1 MNKSQTIGKSTRFA
15 GLATGVTVLVAYGV
29 KLGFGE
35 DLPPDVRLVFES
47 AIGFGILWLAEYA
60 RQKRKH
66 GWKR

>member
-1 MNKSQTIGKSTRFA
+1 MNKYQAIGKSTRFA
-15 GLATGVTVLVAYGV
+15 GLATGVTILVAYGI
-29 KLGFGE
+29 KLAFGE
-35 DLPPDVRLVFES
+35 ELPPDVRAVMEG